1 MTVAITANRALP
13 TRARQRGAALLL
25 AMLVLTLV
33 ATLAANMVWLQ
44 WRAVQVESAERART
58 QAAWILNGALDWA
71 RLILR
76 EDARNGGADHLG
88 EPWAVPLAEARLST
102 FLAADRDNTADSGP
116 EAFLS
121 GYIVDA
127 QSRYNLRNLQQQDAK
142 LAALELSSLKLI
154 CESLGLGASTGDS
167 LAGTLLAAW
176 AGTEAASRP
185 VAAQSTAQ
193 LAWLGF
199 DAATVARL
207 STRLQILPVATPVN
221 LNTAPREVIA
231 AVVEGMDLASADRL
245 IQTRQRSPFQSLV
258 EARSHLPS
266 GLTLDPRRVGVTS
279 AYFEVGGRFRLDQ
292 RALEET
298 SIIQRRSTDDMVA
311 IRRERRSTHTELK

>member
-1 MTVAITANRALP
+1 MTPPDSLP
-13 TRARQRGAALLL
+13 NRARQRGAALLL

-33 ATLAANMVWLQ
+33 ATLAANMVWQQ

-76 EDARNGGADHLG
+76 EDARTRGPDHLG

-102 FLAADRDNTADSGP
+102 FLAADRNNTADSGP

-121 GYIVDA
+121 GSIVDA

-142 LAALELSSLKLI
+142 LAATELRSLKLI
-154 CESLGLGASTGDS
+154 CESLGLGASLGDS
-167 LAGTLLAAW
+167 LASNLLAAW
-176 AGTEAASRP
+176 AGAESATRP
-185 VAAQSTAQ
+185 VAPQSMAQ
-193 LAWLGF
+193 LAWLGLEP
-199 DAATVARL
+199 ATVARL
-207 STRLQILPVATPVN
+207 ATRLQILPMATSVN

-245 IQTRQRSPFQSLV
+245 IQTRQRSPFQTV
-258 EARSHLPS
+258 IEARGHLPS
-266 GLTLDPRRVGVTS
+266 GQTLDERRVGVTS
-279 AYFEVGGRFRLDQ
+279 KYFEVGGRFRLDQ

-298 SIIQRRSTDDMVA
+298 SIIERRSSDDMVT